1 MAYDMIG
8 TCSYPYLSSPSRM
21 LATMPSIMPLG
32 ATMSAP
38 ARAWLT
44 ETRARMSR
52 VSSFST

>member
-8 TCSYPYLSSPSRM
+8 MWSYPYSSSPSRM
-21 LATMPSIMPLG
+21 LATMPSIIPLG

-44 ETRARMSR
+44 ETQARTSR
-52 VSSFST
+52 VSSFNT